1 MVEKLA
7 KHERLALYSLT
18 EREIDQLEEE
28 LAKRFPKEQFAET
41 YIEMWQIYRDTK
53 AIQVYSLIEAKYPG
67 SHNEEKRA
75 VIWFEIATLFPH
87 RLHELVKNLRKW
99 N

>member
-7 KHERLALYSLT
+7 KYERLALYNLT
-18 EREIDQLEEE
+18 ERETDQLEEE
-28 LAKRFPKEQFAET
+28 LVKQFPKEEFAET
-41 YIEMWQIYRDTK
+41 YIEMWQIHRDTK
-53 AIQVYSLIEAKYPG
+53 AIQIYNLIEAKYPG

-75 VIWFEIATLFPH
+75 GVWFEIATLFPH
-87 RLHELVKNLRKW
+87 RLHELVKPLEKW

>member
-1 MVEKLA
+1 MVKKLA
-7 KHERLALYSLT
+7 KHERLALYNLT

-41 YIEMWQIYRDTK
+41 YIEMWQVYRDTK
-53 AIQVYSLIEAKYPG
+53 AIQIYSLIEAKYPE

-75 VIWFEIATLFPH
+75 VTWFEIATLFPH
-87 RLHELVKNLRKW
+87 RLHELVKNLREW

>member
-1 MVEKLA
+1 
-7 KHERLALYSLT
+7 
-18 EREIDQLEEE
+18 
-28 LAKRFPKEQFAET
+28 
-41 YIEMWQIYRDTK
+41 MWQIYRDTK
-53 AIQVYSLIEAKYPG
+53 AIQIYNLIEAKYPG

-87 RLHELVKNLRKW
+87 RLHELVKSLRKW